1 MRSDIETTVVL
12 IIYLIVGIL
21 IGGMAAHGRQWART
35 NRQPGVSGW
44 EMSSL
49 RSVPLNASQ

>member
-12 IIYLIVGIL
+12 VIYLIVGIL
-21 IGGMAAHGRQWART
+21 FGSMAAHGQQAART